1 MKGYPGLDH
10 RDELWLARQLKNPP
24 TEDDGICF
32 AIWRDEVLGPFACK
46 AEAEAAQQRKLDELA
61 AQGVDLASANPHMA
75 VIFGDPATY
84 HLPTED
90 SLNA

>member
-1 MKGYPGLDH
+1 
-10 RDELWLARQLKNPP
+10 
-24 TEDDGICF
+24 
-32 AIWRDEVLGPFACK
+32 
-46 AEAEAAQQRKLDELA
+46 LDELT
-61 AQGVDLASANPHMA
+61 AQGVDLVAANSRMA